1 MGSHLHLKLTNA
13 FLVHSENNWYKIA
26 HLTLSLIATGGMLMI
41 SLFYL
46 PKQKGAF
53 QNFLNGQH
61 DNMPFAIESEK
72 RNRMSFLD
80 KQIIREDKTFTI
92 SVYRKPTFSGVYAH
106 FDSFLPSAYKF
117 GTVYTLANRCLRI
130 CAS

>member
-1 MGSHLHLKLTNA
+1 MGSHLHLKLANA

-26 HLTLSLIATGGMLMI
+26 HLTLSLITTVGMLMI

-46 PKQKGAF
+46 PKHLGAF

-61 DNMPFAIESEK
+61 ANMPFAIESEK
-72 RNRMSFLD
+72 PNRMSFLD

-92 SVYRKPTFSGVYAH
+92 SGYRKPTFSGVYAH

-117 GTVYTLANRCLRI
+117 GTIYKLANRCLRI
-130 CAS
+130 CSS